1 MKGHVPDKKKKRK
14 PQGQTVSQ
22 NQQPSTLVP
31 KKALSQEDGD
41 ESDDDD
47 EDDESD
53 TEGEVEDTSETD
65 TETEDEG

>member
-14 PQGQTVSQ
+14 TKSQ
-22 NQQPSTLVP
+22 VGSQKQQPSTLPP
-31 KKALSQEDGD
+31 KQTLSQDEAD
-41 ESDDDD
+41 ESDDNS
-47 EDDESD
+47 ENDESD